1 MSDEAAVKRGRG
13 RPLGT
18 AGGGRYGCKTKVVRV
33 PEAVAD
39 NIAEILRSFED
50 IKGTLDTWESEIET
64 SMERSKNA
72 QPSERYK
79 KAMKMLQ
86 DLRAC
91 LD

>member
-1 MSDEAAVKRGRG
+1 MSSETAEKRGRG
-13 RPLGT
+13 RPKGT
-18 AGGGRYGCKTKVVRV
+18 PGGGRYGCTTKVVRV
-33 PEAVAD
+33 PVAVAD

-50 IKGTLDTWESEIET
+50 IKQTMDTWESEIE
-64 SMERSKNA
+64 SSKERSKNA
-72 QPSERYK
+72 EPSERYK

>member
-1 MSDEAAVKRGRG
+1 MSDEVVEKRGRG
-13 RPLGT
+13 RPKGT
-18 AGGGRYGCKTKVVRV
+18 PGGGRYGCKTKVVRV
-33 PEAVAD
+33 PESVAD
-39 NIAEILRSFED
+39 NIDEILRSFED
-50 IKGTLDTWESEIET
+50 IKGTLDSWESEIES